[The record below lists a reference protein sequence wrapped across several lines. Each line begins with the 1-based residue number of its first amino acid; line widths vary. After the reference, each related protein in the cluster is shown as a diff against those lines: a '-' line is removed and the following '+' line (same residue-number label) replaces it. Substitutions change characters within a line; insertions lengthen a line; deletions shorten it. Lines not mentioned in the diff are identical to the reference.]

1 MSLQEQ
7 DYLARSASTFMA
19 PPPQARLAKEEV
31 AKLIDVSV
39 CIGCKSCQVAC
50 SAWNDTREEMG
61 YNHGVLDNPT
71 DLTSSTWTVMRYHE
85 VEVDGRL
92 EWLIRKDGCMH
103 CTNPGCL
110 AACPVPGAIVQHAN
124 GIVDFISDKC
134 IGCGYCLTGCPF
146 NIPRISARDR
156 HAHKCTLCVDRV
168 SVGQEPACAKACPTG
183 AIRFGAKEDMRDYA
197 AGRVAEL
204 KERGFAQAGLYDPPG
219 VGGTHVM
226 YTLHHADKPGL
237 YSGLPENPKISP
249 LTVLWKEV
257 SKPVFATVLAAAVL
271 FSAIH
276 RLSVG
281 ALEPDEPAM
290 AAVGRDADLPRH
302 SVVERGVHWLT
313 ALCFVLLAV
322 SGLGFFFSPLFNL
335 TGILGAPQIAQFMHP
350 VFGIVMACSLALLG
364 MINIRHVFWEKND
377 FTWITHIGDVIRGR
391 EHAVCEVG
399 QYNTGQKALFW
410 AAVFLLAVLLLSGLM
425 IWRPYFADNFSVGTL
440 RLAVFIHSIA
450 ACLLMLAIFVHV
462 YMVFWY
468 KGTLRG
474 MVRGTVTRAW
484 AGLHHPLWLREMD
497 VAAAEKEQQKEV
509 A

>member
-1 MSLQEQ
+1 MSLQEH
-7 DYLARSASTFMA
+7 DYLAQSASTFLT
-19 PPPQARLAKEEV
+19 PPPKARLAQEEV

-61 YNHGVLDNPT
+61 YNHGVLDNPI
-71 DLTSSTWTVMRYHE
+71 DLSPRTWTVMRYHE

-103 CTNPGCL
+103 CANPGCL
-110 AACPVPGAIVQHAN
+110 IACPAPGAIVQHAN
-124 GIVDFISDKC
+124 GIVDFISEKC

-146 NIPRISARDR
+146 NIPRISLRDR

-183 AIRFGAKEDMRDYA
+183 AIRFGTKEDMREYA
-197 AGRVAEL
+197 AVRVAEL

-226 YTLHHADKPGL
+226 YALHHADKPRL
-237 YSGLPENPKISP
+237 YSGLPDNPRINP
-249 LTVLWKEV
+249 LTIVWKQV
-257 SKPVFATVLAAAVL
+257 SKPIFATVFAAAFL
-271 FSAIH
+271 FSVIH

-281 ALEPDEPAM
+281 AVAPDESV
-290 AAVGRDADLPRH
+290 AAVVGRDTDVPRH
-302 SVVERGVHWLT
+302 SLVERATHWLT
-313 ALCFVLLAV
+313 ALCFFLLAS
-322 SGLGFFFSPLFNL
+322 SGLGFFFSPMFNL

-350 VFGIVMACSLALLG
+350 VFGVVMMCSLLFLG
-364 MINIRHVFWEKND
+364 LINIRHVFWEKSD
-377 FTWITHIGDVIRGR
+377 FAWLTHLGAVIRGR
-391 EHAVCEVG
+391 EHEVSDVG

-410 AAVFLLAVLLLSGLM
+410 ANGFLLTILLMTGLI
-425 IWRPYFADNFSVGTL
+425 IWRPYFAHNFSVETL
-440 RLAVFIHSIA
+440 RLAVFVHSTA
-450 ACLLMLAIFVHV
+450 AGLLMLTIFVHV

-468 KGTLRG
+468 KGTLRA

-484 AGLHHPLWLREMD
+484 AQLHHPRWLRQMD
-497 VAAAEKEQQKEV
+497 AAAEERREKTG
-509 A
+509 